1 MVELTIGEQ
10 GQQMNQFEIDIE
22 RAPTQNIHKILL
34 TSWSKLQTHNRVL
47 TSLSG
52 GGRQ

>member
-1 MVELTIGEQ
+1 
-10 GQQMNQFEIDIE
+10 MNQFEIDIE

-47 TSLSG
+47 ASLSG